1 MGNSQITTIQQII
14 ENFAV
19 RVIKTY
25 YLLLPIPMSSKH
37 PPNPQ
42 EAGFTIIESLVAIL
56 VVSALLTAIAPV
68 IGISAANRVQAK
80 RIEQAANA
88 SKAYLDSIRSG
99 ESPAPPITNRR
110 FASEENAGDIQDSD
124 ARVIDV
130 NGNYSCTKGNDDYKT
145 PYFQCERA
153 GTYEIICADGDGND
167 QCDSFSDLY
176 LQVFAYHPDAPNTF
190 NADDQATLVDQGY
203 NLGMRIYRVDA
214 FAEQGALETG
224 VRVSSTGN
232 GVSRIK
238 APLWEMQAEISSSQD
253 NYNDLCRRFLD
264 NDGNS
269 CGSQQNN

>member
-1 MGNSQITTIQQII
+1 
-14 ENFAV
+14 
-19 RVIKTY
+19 
-25 YLLLPIPMSSKH
+25 MSSKLKPLH
-37 PPNPQ
+37 KYCFPRSHLKSSTHYSLLITRYSTSARSLK

-99 ESPAPPITNRR
+99 ESPAPPITDKR
-110 FASEENAGDIQDSD
+110 FASKQNEDTIANSD
-124 ARVIDV
+124 ARVIET
-130 NGNYSCTKGNDDYKT
+130 NGNYSCTKGNDDYQS
-145 PYFQCERA
+145 PYFLCEEA
-153 GTYEIICADGDGND
+153 GTYEIICADGDGDD
-167 QCDSFSDLY
+167 QCNSFSDLY
-176 LQVFAYHPDAPNTF
+176 LQVFAYHP
-190 NADDQATLVDQGY
+190 NASTDDQATLVSQGY

-214 FAEQGALETG
+214 FEESGALETG
-224 VRVSSTGN
+224 VRVSSTGS

-264 NDGNS
+264 NEGNS